1 MPMRTTSSVASDLEI
16 IEVKR
21 GLQFPKKLLKQMLP
35 DAETILFFGKVYDL
49 DYVQLSSLMHS
60 LLKSD
65 LARELFRGDHSTDLQ
80 GYVVDITASVPEVDA
95 GDVSF
100 NPDVPKGEILPEVW
114 KSLEVTVAQS
124 IKDVATK
131 LGDTVGMLPGK
142 QGHMLFKSMLTMNRQ
157 RPTLGDYR
165 AGIGH
170 ARQQDNLL
178 ILDVSGSMS
187 EETVRA
193 IVDDVV
199 ALAYTANAHLAIVS
213 NTTTHWDPGNYDS
226 NSVLSKAEFGGTHYE
241 TLADLLQRDW
251 GVVITVADYDSS
263 VSAAHHIAANCRGT
277 IGKVID
283 MSLVNRPT
291 YLAECVGQLAKE
303 VQPVLVAQSRYVLS

>member
-16 IEVKR
+16 IEVKQ
-21 GLQFPKKLLKQMLP
+21 GVQFPKKLLKQMLP

-49 DYVQLSSLMHS
+49 DYNQVSSLMHS
-60 LLKSD
+60 LIRSD
-65 LARELFRGDHSTDLQ
+65 LATVLFAGDHSTDLQ
-80 GYVVDITASVPEVDA
+80 GYIVDITEQVPNVDA
-95 GDVSF
+95 GDVTF

-114 KSLEVTVAQS
+114 KSLEITVAQS
-124 IKDVATK
+124 IKDVAAK
-131 LGDTVGMLPGK
+131 LGDTVSMLPGK
-142 QGHMLFKSMLTMNRQ
+142 QGAMLFRSMLQLNRQ
-157 RPTLGDYR
+157 RPTLGTHK
-165 AGIGH
+165 AIIGH
-170 ARQQDNLL
+170 ARQQENLL

-187 EETVRA
+187 ESTVRA

-213 NTTTHWDPGNYDS
+213 NTTTHWEPGNFDS
-226 NSVLSKAEFGGTHYE
+226 ASVLAKAEFGGTHYE
-241 TLADLLQRDW
+241 TLGDLLQRDW

-263 VSAAHHIAANCRGT
+263 VSAAQHIAANCRGT

-291 YLAECVGQLAKE
+291 YLAECVGQLAHE